1 MNFWSHE
8 TGMDAPG
15 SLHSISND
23 HTWGTGVV
31 PHRWLSEHAA
41 AQHEHPKLPKLF
53 LFYEE
58 VIKKGYFHGNWSSS
72 ARTQRAFI
80 SAFISHIK
88 S

>member
-1 MNFWSHE
+1 MRQGW
-8 TGMDAPG
+8 MLLAPCIPSAMTTLRG
-15 SLHSISND
+15 LECSQ
-23 HTWGTGVV
+23 
-31 PHRWLSEHAA
+31 HRWLSEHAA

-58 VIKKGYFHGNWSSS
+58 AINKGYFHGNWSSS